1 MERSIPINRTK
12 VGMLLLDTKGK
23 FFSAAFKKKD
33 GSYREIKARTG
44 VVAYRRTPDKKS
56 FAHNGDNPYFLVF
69 DVQICEYRVV
79 NLETLY
85 WIKSGGIKY
94 IINDGAKN

>member
-12 VGMLLLDTKGK
+12 VVTLLSKTKGK
-23 FFSAAFKKKD
+23 FFSAAFSKKD
-33 GSYREIKARTG
+33 GSYREINARTG
-44 VVAYRRTPDKKS
+44 VSKHRRTKDKKS

-69 DVQICEYRVV
+69 DLKKGQYRVV

-85 WIKSGGIKY
+85 WIKSGGVKY
-94 IINDGAKN
+94 IINDGMKN

>member
-12 VGMLLLDTKGK
+12 VGMLLSDTKGK

-44 VVAYRRTPDKKS
+44 VVSYRKTLDKKS
-56 FAHNGDNPYFLVF
+56 FAREGDNPYFLVF
-69 DVQICEYRVV
+69 DLQICEYRVV

-94 IINDGAKN
+94 IVSDGAKS